1 MVKME
6 TISKESIKPSS
17 KTPDRLRTFRLSML
31 DQFIP
36 PSIYAPL
43 ILYYSHDES
52 TSNVKQA
59 EISSLLKRSL
69 SDALSLFYPLAGRM
83 TSESSVDCNDQGVDF
98 LEARVDA
105 RLSEILESPQVEVLT
120 QFVPSTSEES
130 GGFLLGIQLNHFHCG
145 GIAIGITICH
155 RIADACTLT
164 MFVKA
169 WAATARGDTNMVVPS
184 FVTSSLFPPKEQ
196 FGQPMSFESPKHWA
210 DTRRLFFSSS
220 KIAAL
225 RAEVGASTA
234 FQPTRVELVTAAIWK
249 WAMDRKGRDQ
259 CRLSVACHAV
269 NIRGRMEPPLP
280 ECTFGNLIRGADVSG
295 NRELD
300 LVEWFLDKE
309 VDYFMFTSWC
319 RFPFSE
325 SDFGWGKPVWTSSAS
340 WAAPN
345 TIVLMDSMSDIG
357 GIEAWFTMAEDG
369 SYDEI

>member
-17 KTPDRLRTFRLSML
+17 KTPDHLRTFQLSML

-36 PSIYAPL
+36 PSIYSPL

-69 SDALSLFYPLAGRM
+69 SDALSLYYPLAGRM

-105 RLSEILESPQVEVLT
+105 RLSEILKSPQVEVLT

-130 GGFLLGIQLNHFHCG
+130 GGFLLGIQLNYFHCG

-169 WAATARGDTNMVVPS
+169 WTATARGDTNMV
-184 FVTSSLFPPKEQ
+184 
-196 FGQPMSFESPKHWA
+196 A
-210 DTRRLFFSSS
+210 
-220 KIAAL
+220 
-225 RAEVGASTA
+225 
-234 FQPTRVELVTAAIWK
+234 PTIWK

-280 ECTFGNLIRGADVSG
+280 ECTFGNLIRGADVLG

-300 LVEWFLDKE
+300 LGELVSKMREAVGKIDSDFMKELQGENGYDMVVRHSKKAVEWFLDKE

-325 SDFGWGKPVWTSSAS
+325 SDFGWGKPVWASSAS

-345 TIVLMDSMSDIG
+345 TIVLMDSMSNIG